1 MLHYTQTGN
10 GTTVV
15 LIHGFCET
23 NTCFDKQVLLL
34 KAHCKVIT
42 LDLPGAGKSTVQTN
56 TSMESMAD
64 AVYELLTHLCETKV
78 VMLGHSMG
86 GYVTMAFAKKYEH
99 MLSAFGL
106 LHSTA
111 TSDNDERKLKR
122 DQAKQLII
130 TKGPAFYARNF
141 IPPLFYE
148 STPKE
153 ITEPY
158 VKIAD
163 SFSSEGL
170 CEALMAMK
178 NREDLTSILR
188 STTLPVFFAIG
199 KYDSL
204 IPEDVMLKQSLMC
217 NKSYVAYLSKSAHMG
232 HIEEAELLAQHIIK
246 FTSV

>member
-1 MLHYTQTGN
+1 MLHYTQAGN
-10 GTTVV
+10 GKTVV

-42 LDLPGAGKSTVQTN
+42 PDMPGAGKSEAQTN
-56 TSMESMAD
+56 TSMESIAD
-64 AVYELLTHLCETKV
+64 AVYELLTQLGETKV
-78 VMLGHSMG
+78 IMIGHSMG
-86 GYVTMAFAKKYEH
+86 GYITMAFAKKYGH

-122 DQAKQLII
+122 DQAKQLIMA
-130 TKGPAFYARNF
+130 KGPAFYARNF
-141 IPPLFYE
+141 IPPLFYKD
-148 STPKE
+148 TPKE
-153 ITEPY
+153 IAEPY
-158 VKIAD
+158 IKVAD

-178 NREDLTSILR
+178 NREDLTPVLHK
-188 STTLPVFFAIG
+188 TTLPVFFGIG
-199 KYDSL
+199 KFDTL

-217 NKSYVAYLSKSAHMG
+217 DKSYVAYLNKSAHMG
-232 HIEEAELLAQHIIK
+232 HIEEAELLAQHILK
-246 FTSV
+246 FIAD